1 MNYLKFFFNVV
12 NCELLFYILFGCVY
26 FFLTNV
32 KMPPSIIDLVSSPSD
47 SNSDS
52 PSECFFSNESDS
64 ESDSSIDESY
74 GQKQRR
80 IRQRAFKDQVRSF
93 LQFVI

>member
-1 MNYLKFFFNVV
+1 MNSFFH
-12 NCELLFYILFGCVY
+12 ILFGCVY

-32 KMPPSIIDLVSSPSD
+32 KMAPSIIDLISSLSE

-52 PSECFFSNESDS
+52 PSEWFFSNESDS

-74 GQKQRR
+74 VKNCRR

-93 LQFVI
+93 LQLEISLSSLSN